1 MKENRSRRFISLF
14 LAFVLACS
22 HAGTAFAESSST
34 YYEEVPSEFYD
45 EGLIGESGAES
56 YEEAEPAEPEA
67 AGDAPVEEAVETDD
81 GAWIEPDSEGDAS
94 YEEPS
99 DTEYAVEEPE
109 AYEPEDPP
117 GRRNR

>member
-45 EGLIGESGAES
+45 EGLVGESGAES
-56 YEEAEPAEPEA
+56 YEEAEP
-67 AGDAPVEEAVETDD
+67 
-81 GAWIEPDSEGDAS
+81 EPDESFLADAHYDYPEGFMSE
-94 YEEPS
+94 
-99 DTEYAVEEPE
+99 
-109 AYEPEDPP
+109 
-117 GRRNR
+117 